1 MIVAPRRRSL
11 AENGGESTKLWA
23 GWRCGAQKCQPAQVL
38 RAKRHVENAG
48 ALPWRSKR
56 MHTAAG
62 TGSVGVLEEGK
73 ENIAHWLWQ
82 IRHVKGDRV
91 SDMVLFRR
99 GGGHSMEAGD
109 EAYCSLSILAV
120 HGQYCCDTDRLAQSE
135 ARPGIVA
142 ITHRIRSRRAPSH
155 APDAARKQQ
164 ALPVQAGRDKRC
176 QLSLIDARTGEEL
189 SPCSR
194 LMAGQ

>member
-1 MIVAPRRRSL
+1 MSLPSYAPAGDAARRNACRRKSCRPSATL
-11 AENGGESTKLWA
+11 KTQE
-23 GWRCGAQKCQPAQVL
+23 RCHGVQ
-38 RAKRHVENAG
+38 E
-48 ALPWRSKR
+48 R

-99 GGGHSMEAGD
+99 GGGYSMEAGD
-109 EAYCSLSILAV
+109 EAYCSLIAV

-189 SPCSR
+189 SPGSL
-194 LMAGQ
+194 LMAGTVTTR